1 MIKRFKINEI
11 GVLLKQFPVV
21 AIIGPRQCGKTT
33 LTKMEVLKLKK
44 TGLYFDLESPK
55 DASKFYDAEFF
66 LESISSEVDCIV
78 IDEVQRMPEL
88 FSILRSL
95 VDQNKQKGK
104 YVLLG
109 SAAPEL
115 VKGVSESLAGRIA
128 YCEISPFNITELYKN
143 KEDIHKLW
151 FRGGF
156 PDAFLCETDEDWFRW
171 MDNFFRTFI
180 ERDLNTLF
188 GVTFSASLMYKLWR
202 MLAHNHGQMLNSQN
216 LAKGLD
222 VSPTTVNR
230 YIDFLEGA
238 FMVRKLPAY
247 FINAK
252 KRLIKSPKIYIRDSG
267 LLNYL
272 LDITKEKDIHFH
284 SNVGNSWEGYA
295 LEQILQHLPNFI
307 KPFYYRT
314 HDGSEMDLVLVRGIT
329 PIACIELKTT
339 NNPSVT
345 RGFYESVK
353 DLKCN
358 INFVITPFQEVSY
371 KMNENTIVCGL
382 IDFITN
388 DLMKLIV
395 I

>member
-11 GVLLKQFPVV
+11 GDLLKQFPIV

-44 TGLYFDLESPK
+44 TGLYFDLESPR
-55 DASKFYDAEFF
+55 DASKFHDAEFF
-66 LESISSEVDCIV
+66 LESISSDLECIV

-95 VDQNKQKGK
+95 IDQNKQKGK

-109 SAAPEL
+109 SASPEL

-128 YCEISPFNITELYKN
+128 YCEISPFNISEIYEN
-143 KEDIHKLW
+143 KEDLNKLW

-188 GVTFSASLMYKLWR
+188 GVTFSPSLMYKLWR
-202 MLAHNHGQMLNSQN
+202 MLAHNHGQMLNSQS

-247 FINAK
+247 FTNAK

-267 LLNYL
+267 LVNYL

-284 SNVGNSWEGYA
+284 SNVGNCWEGYA
-295 LEQILQHLPNFI
+295 LEQILQHLPNYI

-345 RGFYESVK
+345 RGFYESIK
-353 DLKCN
+353 DLKCDR
-358 INFVITPFQEVSY
+358 NFVITPFQEVSY
-371 KMNENTIVCGL
+371 KINKNTLVCGL

-388 DLMKLIV
+388 DLKKLIT

>member
-1 MIKRFKINEI
+1 
-11 GVLLKQFPVV
+11 
-21 AIIGPRQCGKTT
+21 
-33 LTKMEVLKLKK
+33 MEVLKLKK

-55 DASKFYDAEFF
+55 DASRFFDAEFF
-66 LESISSEVDCIV
+66 LESISSEVECIV

-95 VDQNKQKGK
+95 VDQNKQSGK
-104 YVLLG
+104 FVLLG
-109 SAAPEL
+109 SASPEL
-115 VKGVSESLAGRIA
+115 VRGVSESLAGRIA
-128 YCEISPFNITELYKN
+128 YCEIAPFNITEVGKN
-143 KEDIHKLW
+143 QEAISKLW

-156 PDAFLCETDEDWFRW
+156 PDAWLCETDEDWFRW

-202 MLAHNHGQMLNSQN
+202 MLAHCHGQMMNSQS

-238 FMVRKLPAY
+238 FMVRRLPAY
-247 FINAK
+247 FVNAK

-284 SNVGNSWEGYA
+284 SNVGNSWEGFA
-295 LEQILQHLPNFI
+295 LEQILQYLPNFI

-314 HDGSEMDLVLVRGIT
+314 HDASEMDLVLVRGIT

-345 RGFYESVK
+345 RGFHESVR
-353 DLKCN
+353 DLKCTS
-358 INFVITPFQEVSY
+358 NFVITPFQEVSY
-371 KMNENTIVCGL
+371 KINENTLVCGL
-382 IDFITN
+382 IDFIST
-388 DLMKLIV
+388 DLMKLIA

>member
-1 MIKRFKINEI
+1 MIKRFKIKEI
-11 GVLLKQFPVV
+11 GDLLKQFPIV

-44 TGLYFDLESPK
+44 TGLYFDLESPR
-55 DASKFYDAEFF
+55 DASKFHDAEFF
-66 LESISSEVDCIV
+66 LESISSNVECIV

-95 VDQNKQKGK
+95 IDQNKQKGK

-109 SAAPEL
+109 SASPEL

-128 YCEISPFNITELYKN
+128 YCEISPFNISEIYEN
-143 KEDIHKLW
+143 KEDLNKLW

-188 GVTFSASLMYKLWR
+188 GVTFSPSLMYKLWR
-202 MLAHNHGQMLNSQN
+202 MLAHNHGQMLNSQS

-247 FINAK
+247 FTNAK

-267 LLNYL
+267 LVNYL

-284 SNVGNSWEGYA
+284 SNVGNCWEGYA
-295 LEQILQHLPNFI
+295 LEQILQHLPNYI

-345 RGFYESVK
+345 RGFYESIK
-353 DLKCN
+353 DLKCDR
-358 INFVITPFQEVSY
+358 NFVITPFQEVSY
-371 KMNENTIVCGL
+371 KINKNTLVCGL

-388 DLMKLIV
+388 DLKKLIT

>member
-1 MIKRFKINEI
+1 MIRRFKINEI

-55 DASKFYDAEFF
+55 DISKFYDAEFF
-66 LESISSEVDCIV
+66 LESISSEVECIV

-104 YVLLG
+104 FVLLG
-109 SAAPEL
+109 SASPEL

-128 YCEISPFNITELYKN
+128 YCEISPLNIIELYKN
-143 KEDIHKLW
+143 KEDLNKLW

-156 PDAFLCETDEDWFRW
+156 PDAWLCETDEDWFRW

-188 GVTFSASLMYKLWR
+188 GVSFSASLMYKLWR
-202 MLAHNHGQMLNSQN
+202 MLAHNHGQMLNSQS

-247 FINAK
+247 FTNAK

-345 RGFYESVK
+345 RGFYESIK
-353 DLKCN
+353 DLKCDT
-358 INFVITPFQEVSY
+358 NFVITPFQEVSY
-371 KMNENTIVCGL
+371 KLNNNSSVCGL

-388 DLMKLIV
+388 DLMKLIA

>member
-1 MIKRFKINEI
+1 MIRRFKINEI

-55 DASKFYDAEFF
+55 DISKFYDAEFF
-66 LESISSEVDCIV
+66 LESISSEVECIV

-104 YVLLG
+104 FVLLG
-109 SAAPEL
+109 SASPEL

-128 YCEISPFNITELYKN
+128 YCEISPLNIIELYKN
-143 KEDIHKLW
+143 KEDLNKLW

-156 PDAFLCETDEDWFRW
+156 PDAWLCETDEDWFRW

-188 GVTFSASLMYKLWR
+188 GVSFSASLMYKLWR
-202 MLAHNHGQMLNSQN
+202 MLAHNHGQMLNSQS

-247 FINAK
+247 FNNAK

-295 LEQILQHLPNFI
+295 IEQILQHLPNFI

-329 PIACIELKTT
+329 PIACIEIKTT

-345 RGFYESVK
+345 RGFYESIK
-353 DLKCN
+353 DLKCDT
-358 INFVITPFQEVSY
+358 NFVITPFQEVSY
-371 KMNENTIVCGL
+371 KLNNNTLVCGL

-388 DLMKLIV
+388 DLMKLIA